1 MIIGRYTQSMRK
13 FLLLIGLLLSLL
25 SSTVVFA
32 ESAGGLRWTMPA
44 GWTAEGARPMRAATY
59 TIAPAPGDR
68 ASAECAV
75 FFFGAG
81 QGGSVSD
88 NIERWRSQI
97 VGPDGKPST
106 AKIDKRTA
114 RGLAITMVD
123 SSGSYTGMGG
133 PMATSS
139 RAVPGYRLLGAVVEG
154 PRGNNIFIKFTGPAK
169 TVGAN
174 QQKFEQL
181 LSTFQVDK

>member
-1 MIIGRYTQSMRK
+1 MRSLMHVLAPV
-13 FLLLIGLLLSLL
+13 LLVAVLS
-25 SSTVVFA
+25 A

-44 GWTAEGARPMRAATY
+44 GWKAEGALPMRVATY

-68 ASAECAV
+68 TSAKCAV

-97 VGPDGKPST
+97 VGADGKPSA

-114 RGLAITMVD
+114 SGLTITLVD

-133 PMATSS
+133 PMAS
-139 RAVPGYRLLGAVVEG
+139 RSRGVPGYRLLGAVVEG

-181 LSTFQVDK
+181 LASFQVDK